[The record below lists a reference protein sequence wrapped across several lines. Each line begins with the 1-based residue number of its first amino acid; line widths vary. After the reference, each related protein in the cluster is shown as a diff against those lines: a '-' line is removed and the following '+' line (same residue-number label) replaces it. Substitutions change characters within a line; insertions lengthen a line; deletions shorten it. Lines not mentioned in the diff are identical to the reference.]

1 MNKSITVMFYHHLF
15 RHFYWVV
22 TGLLLS
28 LFISG
33 LPFQTNELIGNRAV
47 AVTSSASPV
56 PTTPWQNTQLPDW
69 NQITFS
75 NLPGIEQSG
84 SFEAPPE
91 VADKLNYDPSRSWTA
106 GQRPDQYAKLGDF
119 QDGFKLQNFN
129 LQTIASKTSLDLSAI
144 SLKDFGLMKLQT
156 LDSLVKAIPTLPE
169 LPIQEVK
176 PVLDLLSSQLNTDF
190 NPNQTIS
197 QLLQQS
203 PILGQLEFSTL
214 PLEKYDLDAIPGLNS
229 TSLGSFKDWQGI
241 NINQIPGLSDVPFS
255 QFPSPAT
262 SVGADVGIV
271 DIAFATL
278 EQQRS
283 RTISGSDVE
292 GFNVRCDKE
301 CAHVELSGNA
311 QILGTQWVSGKYQ
324 QVRGGHGVLSSVNG
338 GKEPTGR
345 HPFGDAFKVVVWDIS
360 EPLGTMTQAL
370 FFRICIRSG
379 LVDLGCTP
387 YFIGPVPW
395 LTYREMDP
403 IFLGSVDV
411 QPSSSVS
418 TPTGVKDDLGSSTF
432 QIQGNNTANSNLA
445 FLRSSGAGDC
455 KKQQQG
461 VVLDAFSIAVSN
473 IEGNYDSVG
482 AYVCDRVGNCGRG
495 LGTKQFMS
503 YRPDVR
509 SQILAKSGG
518 KEFLARV
525 DSGAPI
531 GGQEMLIYF
540 PPSEQKALFDSD
552 ATELLDRA
560 GGQID
565 PTTGLPFTGDR
576 LIQRV
581 AQMHFGGSGIP
592 IDASVSDT
600 NGKLTVKT
608 YGERA
613 ASNYQQALQ
622 ELGC

>member
-1 MNKSITVMFYHHLF
+1 
-15 RHFYWVV
+15 
-22 TGLLLS
+22 
-28 LFISG
+28 
-33 LPFQTNELIGNRAV
+33 
-47 AVTSSASPV
+47 
-56 PTTPWQNTQLPDW
+56 
-69 NQITFS
+69 
-75 NLPGIEQSG
+75 
-84 SFEAPPE
+84 
-91 VADKLNYDPSRSWTA
+91 
-106 GQRPDQYAKLGDF
+106 
-119 QDGFKLQNFN
+119 LQNFN
-129 LQTIASKTSLDLSAI
+129 LQTIAAKTSLDLSAI

-190 NPNQTIS
+190 NPNQTIG

-214 PLEKYDLDAIPGLNS
+214 PLDKYDLDAIPGLNS
-229 TSLGSFKDWQGI
+229 TSLGSFKDWQGV
-241 NINQIPGLSDVPFS
+241 NINQIPGLSNVPFS

-418 TPTGVKDDLGSSTF
+418 TPTGVKDDPGSSTF
-432 QIQGNNTANSNLA
+432 QIQGNNSANSNLA

>member
-1 MNKSITVMFYHHLF
+1 
-15 RHFYWVV
+15 
-22 TGLLLS
+22 
-28 LFISG
+28 
-33 LPFQTNELIGNRAV
+33 
-47 AVTSSASPV
+47 
-56 PTTPWQNTQLPDW
+56 
-69 NQITFS
+69 
-75 NLPGIEQSG
+75 
-84 SFEAPPE
+84 
-91 VADKLNYDPSRSWTA
+91 
-106 GQRPDQYAKLGDF
+106 
-119 QDGFKLQNFN
+119 
-129 LQTIASKTSLDLSAI
+129 
-144 SLKDFGLMKLQT
+144 
-156 LDSLVKAIPTLPE
+156 
-169 LPIQEVK
+169 
-176 PVLDLLSSQLNTDF
+176 
-190 NPNQTIS
+190 
-197 QLLQQS
+197 
-203 PILGQLEFSTL
+203 
-214 PLEKYDLDAIPGLNS
+214 
-229 TSLGSFKDWQGI
+229 
-241 NINQIPGLSDVPFS
+241 
-255 QFPSPAT
+255 
-262 SVGADVGIV
+262 
-271 DIAFATL
+271 
-278 EQQRS
+278 
-283 RTISGSDVE
+283 
-292 GFNVRCDKE
+292 
-301 CAHVELSGNA
+301 
-311 QILGTQWVSGKYQ
+311 
-324 QVRGGHGVLSSVNG
+324 
-338 GKEPTGR
+338 
-345 HPFGDAFKVVVWDIS
+345 
-360 EPLGTMTQAL
+360 MTQAL

-395 LTYREMDP
+395 FTYREMDP

-418 TPTGVKDDLGSSTF
+418 TPTGVKDHLGSSTF
-432 QIQGNNTANSNLA
+432 QIQGNNSANSNLA

-552 ATELLDRA
+552 ATALLDRA
-560 GGQID
+560 VGQID

-592 IDASVSDT
+592 IDASVSDA